1 MQPKHGIINADYKA
15 EGGKL
20 LRVRLNVDESPG
32 QPQGIAP
39 IIQWIKITG
48 DFFMHPEEAIEALEA
63 MLTDIPY
70 TEAAVRTKVQAFFT
84 QSPSVQVIGAGVDD
98 FVHVIMAADAGG
110 DGTRAS

>member
-20 LRVRLNVDESPG
+20 LRIRLNLAEVQETPR
-32 QPQGIAP
+32 
-39 IIQWIKITG
+39 IQWIKITG

-70 TEAAVRTKVQAFFT
+70 TEAAVRDKVRAFFA
-84 QSPSVQVIGAGVDD
+84 QPPSALQVIGAGVED
-98 FVHVIMAADAGG
+98 FVHVIMAAG
-110 DGTRAS
+110 GTRSS